1 MARPFPKKISQIKPT
16 LTNVVTTSHFAV
28 TFGGLSSELIT
39 YLKRKGID
47 SRYTQDQLSLLCCR
61 ASLPGSSHATADV
74 IGNYTGVA
82 EKFAH
87 TRTFVQMSMDFYVD
101 DAYKSMKFL
110 EHWMEFMSNGS
121 TVGDGSDPLRSGYY
135 YRMRYPNQYKC
146 DETRIV
152 KFERDYKNFLEYKFI
167 GMFPLSLD
175 ATTVSYEGSRL
186 LKATATFN
194 YDRHIAGKSRSID
207 RYDDE
212 SENDDPTTVAT
223 QKSFAETLAAKN
235 LSGSNDINGFGQRL
249 FDRNLDGYQRLF
261 ADGRFLNGG
270 SGGSTIISEG
280 ISAAT
285 GGGGSRV
292 TW

>member
-16 LTNVVTTSHFAV
+16 LSNVVTTSHFAV
-28 TFGGLSSELIT
+28 TFGGFSPELRS
-39 YLKRKGID
+39 YFKLKGID
-47 SRYTQDQLSLLCCR
+47 SRYTADNLSLLCCR
-61 ASLPGSSHATADV
+61 ASLPGSSHATADI

-101 DAYKSMKFL
+101 DDYKSMKFL

-121 TVGDGSDPLRSGYY
+121 TVGDGADPLRDGYY

-146 DETRIV
+146 SETRIV
-152 KFERDYKNFLEYKFI
+152 KFERDYKNYLEYRFI

-194 YDRHIAGKSRSID
+194 YDRHIAGRSRSID
-207 RYDDE
+207 RRRKQA
-212 SENDDPTTVAT
+212 ENDDPT
-223 QKSFAETLAAKN
+223 QKTFADKLNEKGLNGKDDIEGYSKLPNSLGNINAYSN
-235 LSGSNDINGFGQRL
+235 LI
-249 FDRNLDGYQRLF
+249 
-261 ADGRFLNGG
+261 ADGRFLNSTVSQGIRGFGDSGDAG
-270 SGGSTIISEG
+270 SNGRNRN
-280 ISAAT
+280 A
-285 GGGGSRV
+285 
-292 TW
+292 

>member
-16 LTNVVTTSHFAV
+16 LSNVAQTSHFAV
-28 TFGGLSSELIT
+28 TFGGFHPNLST

-47 SRYTQDQLSLLCCR
+47 NRYAQEKLSLLCCR
-61 ASLPGSSHATADV
+61 ASLPGSGYATADV

-101 DAYKSMKFL
+101 DDYKSIKFL
-110 EHWMEFMSNGS
+110 EHWLEFMSNGS
-121 TVGDGSDPLRSGYY
+121 TVGDNADPLKDGYY

-152 KFERDYKNFLEYKFI
+152 KFERDYKNYLEYRFI
-167 GMFPLSLD
+167 GMFPISLD
-175 ATTVSYEGSRL
+175 ASTVSYEGSRV

-194 YDRHIAGKSRSID
+194 YDRHIAGRSRSVD
-207 RYDDE
+207 KLLKRDKNDE
-212 SENDDPTTVAT
+212 P
-223 QKSFAETLAAKN
+223 SFAEQVRAKN
-235 LSGSNDINGFGQRL
+235 LDRLDDINGFAQRPFNADLDGVQRL
-249 FDRNLDGYQRLF
+249 I
-261 ADGRFLNGG
+261 ADGRFLNSG

-280 ISAAT
+280 ISAAS
-285 GGGGSRV
+285 GGGGSR
-292 TW
+292 TA